1 MNDAEQRGKVW
12 LEKLLDLMQ
21 IAAPVEVSTMPE
33 IDDACWLKIVPDELT
48 TRQVETLLGTDG
60 KTIDAMQYLAN
71 ALLNMGLAP
80 DDRQPYT
87 LDLADYRQQRHTVL
101 NEQVETAIAQVR
113 SSGQEVE
120 MPPLSAAERRQVHT
134 MFKAFEDLETES
146 RGSEPNRRI
155 FVRLRVGEG

>member
-21 IAAPVEVSTMPE
+21 IPAPVEISAVPE
-33 IDDACWLKIVPDELT
+33 VDDACWLKIAPDELT
-48 TRQVETLLGTDG
+48 AQQVETLLGAEG

-71 ALLNMGLAP
+71 TLLNMGLSPA
-80 DDRQPYT
+80 DRQPYT
-87 LDLADYRQQRHTVL
+87 LDLADYRQQRHAVL
-101 NEQVETAIAQVR
+101 NHKVEAAIAQVR

-155 FVRLRVGEG
+155 FVRLRAGAD

>member
-1 MNDAEQRGKVW
+1 MNDAAQRGKVW
-12 LEKLLDLMQ
+12 LEQLLDLMQ
-21 IAAPVEVSTMPE
+21 MSAPVEVSAAPE
-33 IDDACWLKIVPDELT
+33 IDDACWLKIVPEGLT
-48 TRQVETLLGTDG
+48 AQQVEALLGSEG

-71 ALLNMGLAP
+71 ALLNIELAP
-80 DDRQPYT
+80 DERQPYT
-87 LDLADYRQQRHTVL
+87 VDLADYRQQRHTVL
-101 NEQVETAIAQVR
+101 NEHVETAIAQVR

-155 FVRLRVGEG
+155 FVRLRSEAE